1 MADLR
6 FENKNNQKKE
16 GSFFASGIINV
27 ASGTT
32 VNDTLFT
39 LPRAS
44 LVRNVYVIVTDAAGA
59 GDTLDIKVGS
69 TVIANEVAISALG
82 TVEGTVTPTYFA
94 TGGTVSVVS
103 GAGGATDAAC
113 AYKIVVEYIETELS
127 EGSYTD

>member
-44 LVRNVYVIVTDAAGA
+44 LVRNVYVIVTDAAGT

-82 TVEGTVTPTYFA
+82 TVVGSVTPAYFA

>member
-6 FENKNNQKKE
+6 FESKNNQKKE
-16 GSFFASGIINV
+16 GSFFASGIISKE
-27 ASGTT
+27 SGVT

-44 LVRNVYVIVTDAAGA
+44 LVRNAYVIVTDAAGA

-82 TVEGTVTPTYFA
+82 TIVGSVTPAYFA
-94 TGGTVSVVS
+94 TGGAVSVVS
-103 GAGGATDAAC
+103 GAGGALDAAC